1 MQQRKKRLETEAMKA
16 EPRHEEQY
24 AVDDAIDDSFPA
36 SDPPAWTT
44 MGTRSVAA
52 HKAKTAEQRH

>member
-1 MQQRKKRLETEAMKA
+1 MQQRKKRLETETMKA

-44 MGTRSVAA
+44 SASKSVAGK
-52 HKAKTAEQRH
+52 KAMSAKNR

>member
-1 MQQRKKRLETEAMKA
+1 MQKRKKRLETETAKS

-24 AVDDAIDDSFPA
+24 AVDDASDDSFPA

-44 MGTRSVAA
+44 TANKSVAA
-52 HKAKTAEQRH
+52 NKAKKK